1 MPGAAGPIFTM
12 GHACTP
18 DDFPRSPAPN
28 GEHPVTAV
36 LAVIAIL
43 LAVLLISWA
52 SVEVHGTA
60 DLEALVEDEPQSSSA
75 RSSTMSNGAAAENE
89 AASSRWATGFSH

>member
-1 MPGAAGPIFTM
+1 M

-18 DDFPRSPAPN
+18 HDFPRSPAPN

-36 LAVIAIL
+36 LAVVAIVV
-43 LAVLLISWA
+43 AVLLIAWA
-52 SVEVHGTA
+52 RVEVHGTA
-60 DLEALVEDEPQSSSA
+60 DLEALAEEPQP
-75 RSSTMSNGAAAENE
+75 SSTILNGGKAAENE

>member
-1 MPGAAGPIFTM
+1 M

-18 DDFPRSPAPN
+18 ADFPRSPAPN

-36 LAVIAIL
+36 LAVVAIVA
-43 LAVLLISWA
+43 AVLLIAWA
-52 SVEVHGTA
+52 RIEVHGTA
-60 DLEALVEDEPQSSSA
+60 DLEALADDEPSA
-75 RSSTMSNGAAAENE
+75 TSSTILNSDKAAENE

>member
-1 MPGAAGPIFTM
+1 M

-18 DDFPRSPAPN
+18 ADFPRSPEPN

-43 LAVLLISWA
+43 LAVLLIIWA
-52 SVEVHGTA
+52 RLEVHGTA
-60 DLEALVEDEPQSSSA
+60 DLEALVEQDGN
-75 RSSTMSNGAAAENE
+75 STMSNGAAAENE

>member
-1 MPGAAGPIFTM
+1 MPAATGPICIM

-18 DDFPRSPAPN
+18 DDFPRSPEPN

-52 SVEVHGTA
+52 RLEVHGTA
-60 DLEALVEDEPQSSSA
+60 DLEALVEDEPQS
-75 RSSTMSNGAAAENE
+75 SSTMSNGAAAENE

>member
-1 MPGAAGPIFTM
+1 M

-18 DDFPRSPAPN
+18 ADFPRSPEPN

-36 LAVIAIL
+36 IAVAAIL
-43 LAVLLISWA
+43 IAMLLIAWA
-52 SVEVHGTA
+52 RIEVHGTD
-60 DLEALVEDEPQSSSA
+60 DLAALVEDVPE
-75 RSSTMSNGAAAENE
+75 RSTGHSTMSNTGAAENE

>member
-1 MPGAAGPIFTM
+1 MPAAAGPICIM

-18 DDFPRSPAPN
+18 DDFPRSPEPN

-52 SVEVHGTA
+52 RLEVHGTA
-60 DLEALVEDEPQSSSA
+60 DLEALVEDEPQS
-75 RSSTMSNGAAAENE
+75 SSTMSNGAAAENE

>member
-1 MPGAAGPIFTM
+1 MPGAAGPICIM
-12 GHACTP
+12 GHTCTP
-18 DDFPRSPAPN
+18 DDFPRSPEPN

-52 SVEVHGTA
+52 RLEVHGTA
-60 DLEALVEDEPQSSSA
+60 DLEALVEDEPQS
-75 RSSTMSNGAAAENE
+75 SSTMSNGAAAENE

>member
-1 MPGAAGPIFTM
+1 MSAAAGPIFTM

-18 DDFPRSPAPN
+18 DDFPRSPEPN

-52 SVEVHGTA
+52 RLEVHGTA
-60 DLEALVEDEPQSSSA
+60 DLEALVEEDPVHSSA
-75 RSSTMSNGAAAENE
+75 MSNNGAAENE